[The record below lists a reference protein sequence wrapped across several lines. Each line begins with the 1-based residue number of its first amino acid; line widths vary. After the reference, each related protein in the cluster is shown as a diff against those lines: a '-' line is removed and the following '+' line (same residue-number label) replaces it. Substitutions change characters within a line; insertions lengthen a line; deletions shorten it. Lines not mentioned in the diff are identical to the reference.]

1 MIIIIIKMTV
11 DLHRSAACRT
21 GLSERG
27 SDHPRGPSDR
37 SSSPWS
43 SQTAPCT
50 FAAERNRG
58 PSRGFRLVLVFL
70 WTGVRCTMGQESV
83 VVARVLRHHW
93 VLQPACTHPST
104 GRCPS
109 TYTLSMFL
117 DSESLWIDTTCIK

>member
-27 SDHPRGPSDR
+27 SDHPRGPSDQ

-50 FAAERNRG
+50 FAAERTVDRQEDSGWCLFFCG
-58 PSRGFRLVLVFL
+58 PVCDAQWGRKVL
-70 WTGVRCTMGQESV
+70 
-83 VVARVLRHHW
+83 
-93 VLQPACTHPST
+93 
-104 GRCPS
+104 
-109 TYTLSMFL
+109 
-117 DSESLWIDTTCIK
+117 